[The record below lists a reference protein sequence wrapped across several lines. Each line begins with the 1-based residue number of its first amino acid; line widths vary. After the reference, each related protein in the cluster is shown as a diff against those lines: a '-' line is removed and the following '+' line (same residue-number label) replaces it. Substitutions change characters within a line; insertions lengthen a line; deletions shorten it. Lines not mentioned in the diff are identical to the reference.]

1 MAALIGAQLTWV
13 CLQEKEQADDDLDAI
28 LAELDGK
35 PAPAQASSSAD
46 VAAPAATATE
56 EDGSAA
62 QPAEEAENT
71 AVSTH
76 S

>member
-1 MAALIGAQLTWV
+1 MNNGLGL
-13 CLQEKEQADDDLDAI
+13 CLQGKEQADDDLEAI

-35 PAPAQASSSAD
+35 PAPAEAPSTAD
-46 VAAPAATATE
+46 VAAPAVAAID

-62 QPAEEAENT
+62 QPAEEAENA
-71 AVSTH
+71 AVSTRLHH

>member
-1 MAALIGAQLTWV
+1 MQLTWL
-13 CLQEKEQADDDLDAI
+13 CLQEKEHADDDLDAI

-46 VAAPAATATE
+46 VAAPAVTATD

-62 QPAEEAENT
+62 QPTEEAENT
-71 AVSTH
+71 AVSIH
-76 S
+76 P